1 MGSQLTS
8 RLFFFVFNLFLS
20 TINNLPPKLCCE
32 NIISVGLSEKKY
44 ENDNGKWKCELFEIF
59 FVEMKE
65 LQAEIEILHE
75 REKLWNE

>member
-1 MGSQLTS
+1 M
-8 RLFFFVFNLFLS
+8 
-20 TINNLPPKLCCE
+20 PPKLCCE
-32 NIISVGLSEKKY
+32 NIVSVALSEKKY

-65 LQAEIEILHE
+65 LQVEIEILHE

>member
-1 MGSQLTS
+1 MS
-8 RLFFFVFNLFLS
+8 
-20 TINNLPPKLCCE
+20 PKLYCE
-32 NIISVGLSEKKY
+32 NIVSVGLLEKKY